1 MATITQEILILFSQP
16 EYLVLLIS
24 VTAITA
30 NVYISHRNRKYAL
43 AKEEYFKLQQVVEK
57 IMAKLVIL
65 ESHRRK
71 LKTFFELSHLANKNK
86 NGIFIDANDTFNRT
100 DFEKD
105 GGDITALLYIY
116 FPALGEDWNLCLTK
130 MSDLFTLVLILDQ
143 NIRNGKTIDWKKEAE
158 THNKA
163 SQELGSRP
171 KEIADN
177 LKKELMKFKE
187 AHL

>member
-65 ESHRRK
+65 EYV
-71 LKTFFELSHLANKNK
+71 E
-86 NGIFIDANDTFNRT
+86 
-100 DFEKD
+100 
-105 GGDITALLYIY
+105 
-116 FPALGEDWNLCLTK
+116 
-130 MSDLFTLVLILDQ
+130 V
-143 NIRNGKTIDWKKEAE
+143 
-158 THNKA
+158 
-163 SQELGSRP
+163 
-171 KEIADN
+171 
-177 LKKELMKFKE
+177 
-187 AHL
+187 